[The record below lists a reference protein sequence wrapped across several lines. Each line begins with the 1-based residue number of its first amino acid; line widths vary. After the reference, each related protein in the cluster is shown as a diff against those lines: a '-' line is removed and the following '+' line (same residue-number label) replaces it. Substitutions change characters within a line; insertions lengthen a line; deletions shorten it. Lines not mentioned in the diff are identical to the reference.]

1 MRVQDLKRDDWV
13 QFMELNNQSQYG
25 KVKEICKDLEAESYF
40 TDLVL
45 PNKQTYRLT
54 DNDDFVVVKPPF
66 RQKVDTSVMRD
77 GVHKPKHYQGKDGS
91 DVITFLYQQLTAEQ
105 FQGFMIGNMIKYA
118 TRAGRKADIIEDL
131 KKNKV
136 YTERLI
142 EKLEESQ

>member
-1 MRVQDLKRDDWV
+1 MMRVQDLKHGDWV
-13 QFMELNNQSQYG
+13 QFMGLNRQSQYG
-25 KVKEICKDLEAESYF
+25 KVKEICKDLGAKSYF

-45 PNKQTYRLT
+45 PNKQIYRLT

-66 RQKVDTSVMRD
+66 RQKVDTSVMCD

-118 TRAGRKADIIEDL
+118 TRAGRKGNVVEDL
-131 KKNKV
+131 KKNKE
-136 YTERLI
+136 YADRLI
-142 EKLEESQ
+142 KELEE